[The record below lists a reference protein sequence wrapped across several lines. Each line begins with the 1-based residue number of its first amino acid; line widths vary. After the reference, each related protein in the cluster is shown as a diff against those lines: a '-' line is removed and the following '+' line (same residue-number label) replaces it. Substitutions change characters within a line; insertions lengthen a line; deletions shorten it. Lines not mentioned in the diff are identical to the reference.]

1 MNEINIY
8 ITEDGRELRI
18 PPEIM
23 RATVFTKAGLPD
35 KRKPNA
41 EFHAWLEEAMAEP
54 HSNGDTS
61 REPENVL
68 PVKGHDGV
76 ACVTADPRP
85 VVNAEAVEY
94 ALRVWRGQT
103 PDLPRAERIRRVK
116 AALEAQG
123 MSMEGVEL

>member
-1 MNEINIY
+1 MNQPKKRGRPSKAEIAA
-8 ITEDGRELRI
+8 R
-18 PPEIM
+18 
-23 RATVFTKAGLPD
+23 
-35 KRKPNA
+35 
-41 EFHAWLEEAMAEP
+41 EAMTRP
-54 HSNGDTS
+54 NGDTS
-61 REPENVL
+61 REPEDVL